1 MALRKKEMAA
11 DATRQKMEAPTEGE
25 FHVQRL
31 AAELEL
37 RFETDAA
44 IKRCAQHLIVMDED
58 LRKRIAV
65 VLHDDVAQVIFA
77 AGLNLSVI
85 TDRLPEDLKIEF
97 EPLLQKSRM
106 LADDVS
112 RTVRNLMVDL
122 CPPYL
127 NDFGLAKAIRWY
139 ASEYVDRTGIAVV
152 VNIDHGFP
160 MLSVME
166 EVTIFRIIQEA
177 LNNVLKHAV
186 AKKVSIDLDSNDD
199 STRISINDD
208 GRGFLHQMTNVL
220 PTGTGWGLT
229 IMRERAELIDGIF
242 RIDTV
247 LEQGTSILLE
257 IRKKT
262 EAA

>member
-152 VNIDHGFP
+152 VNI
-160 MLSVME
+160 
-166 EVTIFRIIQEA
+166 FRIIQEA